1 MRLIKCILLFLVV
14 SFFTITGILYAEE
27 VKEIKPPDAK
37 PQEKVEEAKV
47 TGSGSLGAYNQY
59 IFRGYEIGKSG
70 LVVQPSLTAS
80 FKGFSAT
87 IWGNMDTNQR
97 NTKTASF
104 YPNEPAGTDHQF
116 KKGWNETDLTLSY
129 TYAIKKLSLTGGFI
143 YYGTRYAD
151 ETEELFA
158 SATYDILTK
167 PTLAV
172 YRDITNYKGT
182 YFNLS
187 FSHSLPVYKET
198 TLDLGASFGY
208 FIGESDYWKTY
219 DQSTA
224 TYTGSKYKGFHD
236 GMVKAGL
243 TIPVT
248 KAFSI
253 QPVVQY
259 WFPLSSDA
267 KKEYATAGDI
277 KNSYNPNGP
286 VKNNFIYGIG
296 FTYSF

>member
-1 MRLIKCILLFLVV
+1 MRVVKCMLLFLVI
-14 SFFTITGILYAEE
+14 SFFTVTGILCAEE
-27 VKEIKPPDAK
+27 AKDIKPPEVK
-37 PQEKVEEAKV
+37 PQEKPEAAKV
-47 TGSGSLGAYNQY
+47 TGSGSVGVYNQY
-59 IFRGYEIGKSG
+59 IFRGYEIGRSG
-70 LVVQPSLTAS
+70 LVIQPSLTAS

-87 IWGNMDTNQR
+87 LWGNMDTNQR
-97 NTKTASF
+97 NTKTATF
-104 YPNEPAGTDHQF
+104 GQEF

-129 TYAIKKLSLTGGFI
+129 TYAVNKLSLTGGFI
-143 YYGTRYAD
+143 YYGTKYAD
-151 ETEELFA
+151 ETEEFFA
-158 SATYDILTK
+158 SIAYDILSK
-167 PTLAV
+167 PTLAI

-219 DQSTA
+219 DQASA
-224 TYTGSKYKGFHD
+224 SYTGSKYKGFHD

-253 QPVVQY
+253 QPALQY
-259 WFPLSSDA
+259 WFPLSGDA

-286 VKNNFIYGIG
+286 VKSNFIYGIG

>member
-1 MRLIKCILLFLVV
+1 MKVLKCMLLFLVISLFAV
-14 SFFTITGILYAEE
+14 TGILYAEE
-27 VKEIKPPDAK
+27 IKEIKPPDAK

-47 TGSGSLGAYNQY
+47 TGSGSVGVFNQY
-59 IFRGYEIGKSG
+59 IFRGYEIGQSG
-70 LVVQPSLTAS
+70 LVMQPSLTAS
-80 FKGFSAT
+80 YKGFSAT
-87 IWGNMDTNQR
+87 LWGNVDTNQR
-97 NTKTASF
+97 STKTAAF
-104 YPNEPAGTDHQF
+104 NAETQQF

-129 TYAIKKLSLTGGFI
+129 TYAINKLSLTGGFI
-143 YYGTRYAD
+143 YYGTKYAD

-167 PTLAV
+167 PTFAI

-187 FSHSLPVYKET
+187 FSHSLPVYKDT

-224 TYTGSKYKGFHD
+224 SYTGSKYKGLHD
-236 GMVKAGL
+236 GMVKAAL

-253 QPVVQY
+253 QPMVQY

-267 KKEYATAGDI
+267 KKEYANATDI
-277 KNSYNPNGP
+277 KDSYNPNGP
-286 VKNNFIYGIG
+286 VKSNFIYGIG